1 MMSICS
7 GPAVKVWVKRLGMG
21 KVTAKAIKGK

>member
-1 MMSICS
+1 MSICS
-7 GPAVKVWVKRLGMG
+7 GPAVKVRVKRLAMG